1 MFSVHECLNRRGSS
15 QGWGGGVGGGCYCFV
30 ETCKLLENR
39 KIVVVL
45 DFFIHSI
52 YESNQ
57 SVSLL

>member
-1 MFSVHECLNRRGSS
+1 M
-15 QGWGGGVGGGCYCFV
+15 GGGGGGCYCFV